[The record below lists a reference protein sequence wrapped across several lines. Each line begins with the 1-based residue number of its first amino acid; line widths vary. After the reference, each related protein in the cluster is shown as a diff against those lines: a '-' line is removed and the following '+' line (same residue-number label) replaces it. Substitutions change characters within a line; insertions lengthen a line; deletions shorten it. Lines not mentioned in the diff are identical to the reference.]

1 MKTIKIKPV
10 EIIGNCRAGISLA
23 DEFQIEGMRLKI
35 SGPCNLCFLA
45 LSNFGPIVS
54 QLQCGNHF
62 FAHANCPDCLSD
74 IDHPNHV
81 VFLLGHA
88 DKWELCQ
95 AISDYC
101 RLCRDCASEPVSA
114 QRLTMEA
121 LRYQKEGDFAKATEK
136 MTAAVTELKRVVGLV
151 Q

>member
-1 MKTIKIKPV
+1 MKRIKVKPV
-10 EIIGNCRAGISLA
+10 EIIGNCRANITLA

-35 SGPCNLCFLA
+35 PGPCNLCYMA
-45 LSNFGPIVS
+45 LSNFGPIVA
-54 QLQCGNHF
+54 QLQSGHHF

-74 IDHPNHV
+74 IDHPNQV

-101 RLCRDCASEPVSA
+101 RLCRQCAAEPVSA
-114 QRLTMEA
+114 RRLTMEA
-121 LRYQKEGDFAKATEK
+121 LRYQNEGDFDRATEK
-136 MTAAVTELKRVVGLV
+136 MTAAVAELKRIVTIP

>member
-10 EIIGNCRAGISLA
+10 EIIGNCRANITFD
-23 DEFQIEGMRLKI
+23 DEFQIEGMRVK
-35 SGPCNLCFLA
+35 STGPCNLCFMA
-45 LSNFGPIVS
+45 LGNLPPIVS

-62 FAHANCPDCLSD
+62 FAHASCPDCLSD

-95 AISDYC
+95 AISEYC
-101 RLCRDCASEPVSA
+101 RLCRNCATEPVSTR
-114 QRLTMEA
+114 RLTTEA
-121 LRYQKEGDFAKATEK
+121 LRYQKEGDYENATLK
-136 MTAAVTELKRVVGLV
+136 MTAALAELKRIVKAPH
-151 Q
+151 